1 MKLATFIDSQNL
13 QRIGAVDV
21 VHQTV
26 LDLQS
31 AHIDLEGQPSPY
43 LESMLDLIDGGEPA
57 LAVAREIEKQGSS
70 SHRHA
75 LSSVHLI
82 SPVPQ
87 PRQIRDFN
95 NAEDHWRDAFGGMT
109 ILSARL
115 AGQIPPE
122 RSQIKVDIPEVNYTQ
137 PIFYIS
143 NRMNVVGTDTDI
155 AWPHYCEWFDYEA
168 EFGFFLGRTG
178 KDILEKDATNY
189 IFGYTV
195 FNDFSA
201 RDKQIREMQG
211 KMGPTKGK
219 SFDSGNAIGPWIVT
233 RDEIPDPRNL
243 WVEIR
248 VNGEVW
254 KRTSS
259 KSMVH
264 SFEKML
270 SYVSECET
278 LYAGEFFG
286 SGTMAG
292 GCCLE
297 IDRWIK
303 DGDIIEIEFEK
314 IGTLRN
320 KVVKLKNG

>member
-1 MKLATFIDSQNL
+1 MKLATFVDPQGR
-13 QRIGAVDV
+13 QRIGAVDIAS
-21 VHQTV
+21 QSL
-26 LDLQS
+26 LDLQA
-31 AHIDLEGQPSPY
+31 AHEQMHSGPSPHLVGM
-43 LESMLDLIDGGEPA
+43 LELMDGGEPA
-57 LAVAREIEKQGSS
+57 LALARELERQGAAA
-70 SHRHA
+70 HRLA
-75 LSSVHLI
+75 LSAVRLLA
-82 SPVPQ
+82 PVPQ

-115 AGQIPPE
+115 AGQTPPT
-122 RSQIKVDIPEVNYTQ
+122 RDQIKVDIPDVNYTQ

-143 NRMNVVGTDTDI
+143 NRMNVVGTDTDVQ
-155 AWPHYCEWFDYEA
+155 WPRYCEWFDYEA

-178 KDILEKDATNY
+178 KDIQEKDATDH

-219 SFDSGNAIGPWIVT
+219 SFDTGNAMGPWIVT

-243 WVEIR
+243 WAEIR
-248 VNGEVW
+248 INGEVW

-259 KSMVH
+259 RSMVH

-270 SYVSECET
+270 AYVSECET
-278 LYAGEFFG
+278 LHVGEFFG

-297 IDRWIK
+297 IDRWIR
-303 DGDIIEIEFEK
+303 DGDLVEIEFEK
-314 IGTLRN
+314 LGTLRN
-320 KVVKLKNG
+320 RVVRDK

>member
-1 MKLATFIDSQNL
+1 MKLATYLDPQGQ
-13 QRIGAVDV
+13 QRIGAVD
-21 VHQTV
+21 TASRSV
-26 LDLQS
+26 LDLQA
-31 AHIDLEGQPSPY
+31 AHVQQHGRPSPH
-43 LESMLDLIDGGEPA
+43 LGSMLDLIDGGEPA
-57 LAVAREIEKQGSS
+57 LALARELERKSAGAGP
-70 SHRHA
+70 HRHA
-75 LSSVHLI
+75 LEGLRLLA
-82 SPVPQ
+82 PVPQ

-115 AGQIPPE
+115 AGQTPLP
-122 RSQIKVDIPEVNYTQ
+122 RDQIKVDIPEVNYTQ

-155 AWPHYCEWFDYEA
+155 QWPHYCQWFDYEA

-178 KDILEKDATNY
+178 KDISEKDAASY

-219 SFDSGNAIGPWIVT
+219 SFDTGNAMGPWIVT
-233 RDEIPDPRNL
+233 CDEIPDPRKL
-243 WVEIR
+243 AVEIR

-254 KRTSS
+254 KNTSS
-259 KSMVH
+259 ASMVH
-264 SFEKML
+264 SFEKMIA
-270 SYVSECET
+270 YVSECET

-297 IDRWIK
+297 IDRWLK
-303 DGDIIEIEFEK
+303 DGDVVEIEFEK

-320 KVVKLKNG
+320 RVVRTA

>member
-1 MKLATFIDSQNL
+1 MKLATYLDPHGS

-21 VHQTV
+21 ASQSL
-26 LDLQS
+26 LDLQG
-31 AHIDLEGQPSPY
+31 AHVQLQGAPNPH
-43 LESMLDLIDGGEPA
+43 LASMLDLIDGGEPA
-57 LAVAREIEKQGSS
+57 LALARELERQGGSA
-70 SHRHA
+70 HRLA
-75 LSSVHLI
+75 LSAVRLLA
-82 SPVPQ
+82 PVPQ

-115 AGQIPPE
+115 AGQTPPT
-122 RSQIKVDIPEVNYTQ
+122 RDQIKVDIPEVNYTQ

-143 NRMNVVGTDTDI
+143 NRMNVVGTDTDVN
-155 AWPHYCEWFDYEA
+155 WPRYCEWFDYEA

-178 KDILEKDATNY
+178 KDIQEKDATAH

-219 SFDSGNAIGPWIVT
+219 SFDTGNAMGPWIVT
-233 RDEIPDPRNL
+233 RDEIADARDL
-243 WVEIR
+243 WAEIR

-259 KSMVH
+259 RSMVH

-270 SYVSECET
+270 AYVSESET
-278 LYAGEFFG
+278 LHAGEFFG

-297 IDRWIK
+297 IDRWIA
-303 DGDIIEIEFEK
+303 DGDVVEIEFEK
-314 IGTLRN
+314 LGTLRN
-320 KVVKLKNG
+320 RVVRAK

>member
-1 MKLATFIDSQNL
+1 MKLATYRDTQGHVC
-13 QRIGAVDV
+13 IGAVDIAS
-21 VHQTV
+21 QTLV
-26 LDLQS
+26 DLQA
-31 AHIDLEGQPSPY
+31 AHVQLQGAANPY
-43 LESMLDLIDGGEPA
+43 LGRMLDLIDGGEPA
-57 LAVAREIEKQGSS
+57 LALARDLERQAGPA
-70 SHRHA
+70 HRRS
-75 LSSVHLI
+75 LSTVQLLA
-82 SPVPQ
+82 PVPR

-115 AGQIPPE
+115 AGQIPPS
-122 RSQIKVDIPEVNYTQ
+122 RKDLKVDIPEVNYTQ

-143 NRMNVVGTDTDI
+143 NRMNVVGTDADVS
-155 AWPHYCEWFDYEA
+155 WPRYCAWFDYEA
-168 EFGFFLGRTG
+168 EFGFFLGRGG
-178 KDILEKDATNY
+178 KDIDESQATSH

-201 RDKQIREMQG
+201 RDKQLREMQG

-219 SFDSGNAIGPWIVT
+219 SFDTGNAMGPWIVT

-243 WVEIR
+243 WCEIR

-259 KSMVH
+259 RSMVH

-270 SYVSECET
+270 AYVSECET
-278 LYAGEFFG
+278 LHPGEFFG

-297 IDRWIK
+297 IDRWIQ
-303 DGDIIEIEFEK
+303 DGDVIEIQFEK

-320 KVVKLKNG
+320 RVVRAS

>member
-1 MKLATFIDSQNL
+1 MKLATYLDPQARV
-13 QRIGAVDV
+13 RIGAVDV
-21 VHQTV
+21 ATQTV

-31 AHIDLEGQPSPY
+31 AHTALKGQPSAH
-43 LESMLDLIDGGEPA
+43 LASMLDLIDGGPSA
-57 LAVAREIEKQGSS
+57 LDLARDIERQGAAV
-70 SHRHA
+70 HRLP
-75 LSSVHLI
+75 LSSVRLLA
-82 SPVPQ
+82 PVPQ

-115 AGQIPPE
+115 AGQEPPP

-143 NRMNVVGTDTDI
+143 NRMNVVGTDADVQ
-155 AWPHYCEWFDYEA
+155 WPRYCEWFDYEA

-178 KDILEKDATNY
+178 KDIAIEDASSY

-219 SFDSGNAIGPWIVT
+219 SFDTGNAMGPWIVT
-233 RDEIPDPRNL
+233 RDEIADARNL
-243 WVEIR
+243 WAEVR

-259 KSMVH
+259 TSMVH

-270 SYVSECET
+270 AYVSECET
-278 LYAGEFFG
+278 LHAGEFFG

-297 IDRWIK
+297 IDRWIR
-303 DGDIIEIEFEK
+303 DGDVIEIEFEG

-320 KVVKLKNG
+320 KVVRAK